1 MKARIRAGVSARAG
15 KVGFTL
21 IELLVVIA
29 IIGILAALLLPVLSG
44 AKAKAKQAGCLSN
57 LRQIGLGMAMYVE
70 DNRGFFPSTT
80 HTPGADSWI
89 FLLGP
94 YTGDV
99 DKIRICPADP
109 KATERLAKRVS
120 SYVMN
125 EFVVTSNEDP
135 FGQVDLSK
143 PSYRNI
149 NQIRNPSGTI
159 TLFEGADSLVVDATS
174 DHTHSS
180 RWSKGW
186 SDVLDDIQPDR
197 HRSGPANKDH
207 TTGSANYLYADGHV
221 ASIRAQNLKADIDQ
235 GKNPAEPPQ

>member
-80 HTPGADSWI
+80 HDAAPTNSWI
-89 FLLGP
+89 YTLMP
-94 YTGDV
+94 YVGDV

-109 KATERLAKRVS
+109 KGTERLAKRVS

-125 EFVVTSNEDP
+125 EYIAVDLTDP
-135 FGQVDLSK
+135 FGGVTESF
-143 PSYRNI
+143 RNS
-149 NQIRNPSGTI
+149 NRLTRPAETI
-159 TLFEGADSLVVDATS
+159 TVFIGAEDLQFSVFS
-174 DHTHSS
+174 DHTHSRNWTS
-180 RWSKGW
+180 WKN
-186 SDVLDDIQPDR
+186 VLMDIQPDR
-197 HRSGPANKDH
+197 HRGGAANADH

-221 ASIRAQNLKADIDQ
+221 ASIRAQKLKADIDQ
-235 GKNPAEPPQ
+235 GKNPARPPQ